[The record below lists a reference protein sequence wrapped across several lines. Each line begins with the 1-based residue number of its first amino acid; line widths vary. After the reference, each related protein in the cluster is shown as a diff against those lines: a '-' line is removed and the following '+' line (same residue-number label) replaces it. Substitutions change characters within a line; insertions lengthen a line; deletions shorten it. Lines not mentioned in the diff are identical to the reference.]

1 MTHDAEAEAGD
12 ILRPVVDEGEV
23 EEKTRK
29 KLLEL
34 VNGIMEVGGDGRFSY
49 EPLKVNDNL
58 IVIG

>member
-1 MTHDAEAEAGD
+1 MTHDFEAEAGD

-34 VNGIMEVGGDGRFSY
+34 VDGIIEVCRDGH
-49 EPLKVNDNL
+49 
-58 IVIG
+58 